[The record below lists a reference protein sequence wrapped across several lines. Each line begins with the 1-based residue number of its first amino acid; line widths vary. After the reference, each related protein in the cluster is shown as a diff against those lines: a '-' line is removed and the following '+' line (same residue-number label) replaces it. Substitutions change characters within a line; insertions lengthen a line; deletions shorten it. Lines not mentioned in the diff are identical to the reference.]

1 MDDMV
6 PFVVVNWV
14 SIIVAAIGAFIVGML
29 WYSPAL
35 FGKQW
40 MKMMG
45 MSEKDMKAGKDKM
58 TGMMVVTLV
67 LGVISAW
74 VLSHVFNYAGV
85 VTMMDGVFVAAMM
98 WLGFYAT
105 STYMGVMY
113 EKKSM
118 EWWYLTAGHYLVS
131 LIVMGLVLVQM
142 GY

>member
-1 MDDMV
+1 MV